1 MNRKEKFK
9 QANREANATW
19 LALLIVIVFWCVAG
33 FGLADVKVEFF
44 QTPLWVWAGCIGTWL
59 FAIVVSVVLANCI
72 FKDMNLT
79 TRRMKSMGNFFHLW
93 PVLLFLAF
101 MLGVSFGCSELPA
114 ATASRTLLKI
124 ILSAAAVWA
133 VLSWL

>member
-1 MNRKEKFK
+1 
-9 QANREANATW
+9 
-19 LALLIVIVFWCVAG
+19 
-33 FGLADVKVEFF
+33 
-44 QTPLWVWAGCIGTWL
+44 
-59 FAIVVSVVLANCI
+59 
-72 FKDMNLT
+72 
-79 TRRMKSMGNFFHLW
+79 MGNFFHLW

-101 MLGVSFGCSELPA
+101 MLGVSFWLPA

>member
-1 MNRKEKFK
+1 
-9 QANREANATW
+9 
-19 LALLIVIVFWCVAG
+19 
-33 FGLADVKVEFF
+33 
-44 QTPLWVWAGCIGTWL
+44 
-59 FAIVVSVVLANCI
+59 
-72 FKDMNLT
+72 
-79 TRRMKSMGNFFHLW
+79 MGNFFHLW

-101 MLGVSFGCSELPA
+101 MLGVSFWVQRASA